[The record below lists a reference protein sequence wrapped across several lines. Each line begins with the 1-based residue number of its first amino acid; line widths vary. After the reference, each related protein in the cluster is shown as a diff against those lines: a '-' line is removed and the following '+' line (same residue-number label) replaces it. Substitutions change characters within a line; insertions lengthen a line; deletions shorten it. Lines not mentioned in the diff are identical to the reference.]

1 MQMAYSMGKEDKTA
15 GSMTRYR
22 VAVKEQ
28 RILATGKKS

>member
-15 GSMTRYR
+15 DSMTRRR

-28 RILATGKKS
+28 RILAPVKKL